1 MNGDIFYC
9 KKISQYYNKD
19 SIHFSNNII
28 MILDSLSNSA
38 SIEQLHPLF
47 KQAFDYLKSTDFSKK
62 EAGKIVLDGD
72 NLYISVAEPTGKSKD
87 AAKLE
92 THNHYIDIQ
101 MPLTTTETIGWK
113 AGKNLKKISQPYN
126 EKNDITFF
134 EDEATTFIKV
144 SPGEF
149 AIFSPEDGHAPGIA
163 EGKFRKVIVKV
174 RI

>member
-1 MNGDIFYC
+1 MRYKNIVWDWNGTLLDDIR
-9 KKISQYYNKD
+9 
-19 SIHFSNNII
+19 
-28 MILDSLSNSA
+28 
-38 SIEQLHPLF
+38 
-47 KQAFDYLKSTDFSKK
+47 
-62 EAGKIVLDGD
+62 
-72 NLYISVAEPTGKSKD
+72 ISV
-87 AAKLE
+87 E
-92 THNHYIDIQ
+92 TLNR
-101 MPLTTTETIGWK
+101 ML

-149 AIFSPEDGHAPGIA
+149 AIFFPEDGHAPGIA